1 MWITI
6 NSCHA
11 NLNQVLNQVFWSIQ
25 NKFSA
30 FRIWPDVGSHFSSVL
45 SLLTSDAVW
54 SASGTQNGWKN
65 KKKTENKAIGVFN
78 FFTDLC
84 SKEDSDLTEIWLF
97 AACWETALETPASES
112 HNSGPIDE
120 VPNLFL
126 VWNCDL
132 FLWKN
137 IAVEIL
143 RRIVV
148 ILSERALFEK
158 KGIAGRGRGKGNTR
172 VLSAFRWTQ
181 GQ

>member
-1 MWITI
+1 MLGHI
-6 NSCHA
+6 
-11 NLNQVLNQVFWSIQ
+11 
-25 NKFSA
+25 
-30 FRIWPDVGSHFSSVL
+30 SVPFL
-45 SLLTSDAVW
+45 ACWRVTRCEALQEPKTDE
-54 SASGTQNGWKN
+54 K

-148 ILSERALFEK
+148 ILSERALFKK